1 MTLTVMKRCR
11 VLRTSTPGA
20 QIIILLALFAVKHG
34 NNECNLALD
43 QFCNEDDDRS
53 SPRRFVERAVSA
65 LSRNPELANG
75 MMTGPPSME
84 LAEMERR
91 RRAKAR
97 ERPSEVEWVTMK
109 MTMARLTIVMKAMI
123 MFQLLEE
130 EHSTK

>member
-43 QFCNEDDDRS
+43 QFCKEDDDRS

-84 LAEMERR
+84 LAEM
-91 RRAKAR
+91 AINVLA
-97 ERPSEVEWVTMK
+97 PVTNLMG
-109 MTMARLTIVMKAMI
+109 ALFEFCII
-123 MFQLLEE
+123 Q
-130 EHSTK
+130 